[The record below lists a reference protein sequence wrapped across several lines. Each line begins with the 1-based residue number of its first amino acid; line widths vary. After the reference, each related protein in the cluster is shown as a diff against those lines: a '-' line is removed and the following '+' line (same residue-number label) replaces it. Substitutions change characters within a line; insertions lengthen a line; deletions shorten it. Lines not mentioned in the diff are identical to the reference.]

1 MQYVFSD
8 FRLQYSQG
16 LQDYRLHSKDIKQM
30 FTTIEQRRKP
40 SNTIAI
46 ESLSYSPLPNKRQIG
61 GGGEGGGEG
70 VGGGARGAGW
80 FQYRISDQFGSF
92 WKKPPLFQSISTRP
106 DLNFIYP

>member
-61 GGGEGGGEG
+61 GGGGGGR
-70 VGGGARGAGW
+70 GGGRRGKGGGV

>member
-61 GGGEGGGEG
+61 GGGRGGQGGGRRG
-70 VGGGARGAGW
+70 KGGGLVP
-80 FQYRISDQFGSF
+80 ISDIGSIWQFLE
-92 WKKPPLFQSISTRP
+92 KTTSISV
-106 DLNFIYP
+106 Y

>member
-61 GGGEGGGEG
+61 GGGGGGEG
-70 VGGGARGAGW
+70 GAGW

>member
-30 FTTIEQRRKP
+30 FTTIEQRGKP

-46 ESLSYSPLPNKRQIG
+46 ESLSYSPYLIRGKL
-61 GGGEGGGEG
+61 GGGEGGR
-70 VGGGARGAGW
+70 GGGRRGKGGGLVP
-80 FQYRISDQFGSF
+80 ISDIGSIWQFLE
-92 WKKPPLFQSISTRP
+92 KTTSISV
-106 DLNFIYP
+106 Y

>member
-30 FTTIEQRRKP
+30 FTTIEQRGKP

-61 GGGEGGGEG
+61 GGGGGGG
-70 VGGGARGAGW
+70 QGGGRRGKGGGLVP
-80 FQYRISDQFGSF
+80 ISDIGSIWQFLE
-92 WKKPPLFQSISTRP
+92 KTTSISV
-106 DLNFIYP
+106 Y

>member
-8 FRLQYSQG
+8 FRLQYSQA

-30 FTTIEQRRKP
+30 FTTIEERRKP

-61 GGGEGGGEG
+61 EGGGGEGM
-70 VGGGARGAGW
+70 GGGVRGRVGANIG
-80 FQYRISDQFGSF
+80 YCINLAVFGKNHLYFS
-92 WKKPPLFQSISTRP
+92 LLVQ
-106 DLNFIYP
+106 DLT

>member
-61 GGGEGGGEG
+61 GGGR
-70 VGGGARGAGW
+70 GGARGWEEG
-80 FQYRISDQFGSF
+80 QGGRCVPISDIGSIWQFLE
-92 WKKPPLFQSISTRP
+92 KTTSISV
-106 DLNFIYP
+106 Y

>member
-61 GGGEGGGEG
+61 GGGRGGRGGGRRG
-70 VGGGARGAGW
+70 KGGGV

>member
-30 FTTIEQRRKP
+30 FTTIEQRGKP

-61 GGGEGGGEG
+61 GGGEGGQGG
-70 VGGGARGAGW
+70 RVGSNIG
-80 FQYRISDQFGSF
+80 YRINLAVFGKNHLYFS
-92 WKKPPLFQSISTRP
+92 LLVQ
-106 DLNFIYP
+106 DLT

>member
-1 MQYVFSD
+1 MQYVFSG

-30 FTTIEQRRKP
+30 FTTIEQRGKP

-61 GGGEGGGEG
+61 GGGR
-70 VGGGARGAGW
+70 GARGAGW

>member
-30 FTTIEQRRKP
+30 FTTIEQRGKP

-46 ESLSYSPLPNKRQIG
+46 ESLSYSPYLIRGKLG
-61 GGGEGGGEG
+61 GGRGGEE

>member
-30 FTTIEQRRKP
+30 FTTIEQRGKP

-61 GGGEGGGEG
+61 GGGKGGKGGGL
-70 VGGGARGAGW
+70 VP
-80 FQYRISDQFGSF
+80 ISDIGSIWQFLE
-92 WKKPPLFQSISTRP
+92 KTTSISV
-106 DLNFIYP
+106 Y

>member
-61 GGGEGGGEG
+61 GGGGGGR
-70 VGGGARGAGW
+70 GGARGWEEG
-80 FQYRISDQFGSF
+80 QGGRVGSNIGYRINLAVFGKNHLYFS
-92 WKKPPLFQSISTRP
+92 LLVQ
-106 DLNFIYP
+106 DLT